1 MGILVDE
8 LIDRFATDPMP
19 CFAVKAELEA
29 GSALLVVAVLILLVI
44 TLIIMC
50 VFNRAVH
57 ERTEEFH
64 YNRLNIGDE
73 EIPSH
78 SRQSSPVSSAF
89 GTLALTLRL
98 AEYGAEH
105 PDVEYN
111 AKLE

>member
-57 ERTEEFH
+57 KRTEQFH
-64 YNRLNIGDE
+64 YNRMNIGDE
-73 EIPSH
+73 EPLSH
-78 SRQSSPVSSAF
+78 SRKSSAPASAF
-89 GTLALTLRL
+89 GTLTHSLKLTKI
-98 AEYGAEH
+98 E
-105 PDVEYN
+105 
-111 AKLE
+111 